1 MRSVPVH
8 LSPGLGSDV
17 SLGAIRHPE
26 RIALALLDGPAMSY
40 LEMDR
45 ETNRIANALLGSG
58 LRPGDRVA
66 IWMGNSLEYVCSYVA
81 CLKAGLVI
89 VQINTRHTAREADYQ
104 LDDSGAT
111 ALLFDD
117 GVAERVQG
125 LESSGQLRIL
135 ATAGAERVLD
145 ARSFSE
151 FVRQG
156 RDAQVAQASEP
167 DALAVIG
174 YTSGTTG
181 YPKGVELTHRSIRN
195 LGITNALSNRY
206 ALASRQVF
214 GLSLSFTAA
223 TPAHILPHLYV
234 GGTTLLTRS
243 WDTERIVAAIDEER
257 ASFTILPSPAITDF
271 IATARGSSTRLPSLQ
286 SVLHSASKAPAEH
299 LREFVDY
306 FGPRLLEG
314 WGMTENSGGL
324 VTATT
329 VEDFA
334 SPRPGVFSSAGRAVP
349 GAVVQLAD
357 EDGDPLPH
365 DGETVGQ
372 LLVRTGSLARGYWQN
387 PEATAAAFADG
398 WYRSGDMGTIT
409 PDGLVTVIDRR
420 SDLIVSGGMNV
431 YPSEIER
438 VIAELGEVREVV
450 VVAGPHERWGQTPVV
465 FLSVR
470 DGQELDVDA
479 VLRYCRS
486 NLAGYKIPTQ
496 IHFLDALPLNA
507 SGKVQR
513 QELRGRVESDS
524 RHRAHALRDPAREN
538 VSG

>member
-1 MRSVPVH
+1 MRSTAVPA
-8 LSPGLGSDV
+8 PAALGSDV
-17 SLGAIRHPE
+17 SLGAIRHPD
-26 RIALALLDGPAMSY
+26 RIALALIDGPALSY

-45 ETNRIANALLGSG
+45 ETNRIANSLLGAG

-89 VQINTRHTAREADYQ
+89 VQINTRHTSREADYQ
-104 LDDSGAT
+104 LADSGAS

-117 GVAERVQG
+117 SVAERVQG
-125 LESSGQLRIL
+125 LEEPERLRVL
-135 ATAGAERVLD
+135 ATTGAERVLD
-145 ARSFSE
+145 ARSFAE
-151 FVRQG
+151 FTRYGCGTTLVRAP
-156 RDAQVAQASEP
+156 DP

-195 LGITNALSNRY
+195 IGITNALGNRY
-206 ALASRQVF
+206 ALGSRQVF

-234 GGTTLLTRS
+234 GGTTLLMSS
-243 WDTERIVAAIDEER
+243 WETERMVAAIDEER

-271 IATARGSSTRLPSLQ
+271 IEASRGSGTRLTSLQ

-299 LREFVDY
+299 LRAFVDY

-334 SPRPGVFSSAGRAVP
+334 SPRPGIFSSAGRAVP
-349 GAVVQLAD
+349 GAIVRLAD
-357 EDGDPLPH
+357 ESGEPLPH
-365 DGETVGQ
+365 DGEAVGQ
-372 LLVRTGSLARGYWQN
+372 LLVRTASLARGYWRN
-387 PEATAAAFADG
+387 PEATAATFVDG
-398 WYRSGDMGTIT
+398 WYRSGDLGTIA

-420 SDLIVSGGMNV
+420 DDLIVSGGMNV
-431 YPSEIER
+431 YPSEVER
-438 VIAELGEVREVV
+438 VILELEGVREAV
-450 VVAGPHERWGQTPVV
+450 VVAAAHERWGQTPVAFV
-465 FLSVR
+465 VTGGDR
-470 DGQELDVDA
+470 RLDA
-479 VLRYCRS
+479 ETILGHCES
-486 NLAGYKIPTQ
+486 SLAGYK
-496 IHFLDALPLNA
+496 LPSRISFVDDLPRNA
-507 SGKVQR
+507 SGKVRR
-513 QELRGRVESDS
+513 QALRG
-524 RHRAHALRDPAREN
+524 
-538 VSG
+538 

>member
-1 MRSVPVH
+1 MRSAVVPV
-8 LSPGLGSDV
+8 PTALGADV
-17 SLGAIRHPE
+17 SLGAIRHPD
-26 RIALALLDGPAMSY
+26 RIALALVDGPALSY

-45 ETNRIANALLGSG
+45 ETNRVANALMGAG

-89 VQINTRHTAREADYQ
+89 VQINTRHTSREADYQ
-104 LDDSGAT
+104 LSDSGAS

-117 GVAERVQG
+117 SVAERVQA
-125 LESSGQLRIL
+125 LEVAEQFRVLVTTGV
-135 ATAGAERVLD
+135 ERVL
-145 ARSFSE
+145 
-151 FVRQG
+151 G
-156 RDAQVAQASEP
+156 AQAFTEFARRGRPAPIARIHDP

-181 YPKGVELTHRSIRN
+181 YPKGVELTCRSIRN

-234 GGTTLLTRS
+234 GGTTLLMSS
-243 WDTERIVAAIDEER
+243 WDTGRIVTAIDEER
-257 ASFTILPSPAITDF
+257 ASFTILPSPAITEF
-271 IATARGSSTRLPSLQ
+271 IEAARDSSTRLASLQ

-299 LREFVDY
+299 LQRFVDY

-334 SPRPGVFSSAGRAVP
+334 SPKPGVFSSAGRAVP
-349 GAVVQLAD
+349 GAVVRLVD
-357 EDGDPLPH
+357 ESGDALPH

-372 LLVRTGSLARGYWQN
+372 LLVRTESLARGYWQN
-387 PEATAAAFADG
+387 PEATAAAFSDG
-398 WYRSGDMGTIT
+398 WYRSGDLGMIA
-409 PDGLVTVIDRR
+409 PDGLVTVVDRR
-420 SDLIVSGGMNV
+420 NDLIVSGGMNV
-431 YPSEIER
+431 YPSEVER
-438 VIAELGEVREVV
+438 VILELEDVREVV
-450 VVAGPHERWGQTPVV
+450 VAAAPHPRWGQTPVAFV
-465 FLSVR
+465 
-470 DGQELDVDA
+470 
-479 VLRYCRS
+479 VLRGGSRLEAKTILDHCASSLARYKLPS
-486 NLAGYKIPTQ
+486 N
-496 IHFLDALPLNA
+496 IHFIADLPRNA

-513 QELRGRVESDS
+513 Q
-524 RHRAHALRDPAREN
+524 ALRR
-538 VSG
+538 

>member
-1 MRSVPVH
+1 MHSRSTPAATNAA
-8 LSPGLGSDV
+8 SDLA
-17 SLGAIRHPE
+17 LGATRHPE
-26 RIALALLDGPAMSY
+26 RIAVAMLDGPALSY
-40 LEMDR
+40 REMDR
-45 ETNRIANALLGSG
+45 ETDRLANALLGSG
-58 LRPGDRVA
+58 LEPGDRVA
-66 IWMGNSLEYVCSYVA
+66 IWMGNSLEYVCSYLA

-89 VQINTRHTAREADYQ
+89 VQINARHTSREADYQ
-104 LDDSGAT
+104 LANSGAS

-117 GVAERVQG
+117 AVAERVQR
-125 LESSGQLRIL
+125 LEVHGQLRVL
-135 ATAGAERVLD
+135 ATTGAERVLG
-145 ARSFSE
+145 AQSFPE
-151 FVRQG
+151 FVRRG
-156 RDAQVAQASEP
+156 RDTLLPQLRDA

-234 GGTTLLTRS
+234 GGTTVLMEA
-243 WDTERIVAAIDEER
+243 WDTERMVAAIDGER
-257 ASFTILPSPAITDF
+257 ASFTILPSPAILDF
-271 IATARGSSTRLPSLQ
+271 IEAARGSDTRLQSLQ
-286 SVLHSASKAPAEH
+286 SVLHSASKAPAEQ
-299 LREFVDY
+299 LQAFVEH

-334 SPRPGVFSSAGRAVP
+334 SPRPGIFSSAGRAVP
-349 GAVVQLAD
+349 GAVVRLVD
-357 EDGDPLPH
+357 DSGDPLPH

-372 LLVRTGSLARGYWQN
+372 LLVRTESLARGYWQN
-387 PEATAAAFADG
+387 PEASAAAFVDG
-398 WYRSGDMGTIT
+398 WYRSGDLGTIAH
-409 PDGLVTVIDRR
+409 DGLVTVIDRR

-438 VIAELGEVREVV
+438 VILELSEVREVV
-450 VVAGPHERWGQTPVV
+450 VIAAPHERWGQTPVAYV
-465 FLSVR
+465 STR
-470 DGQELDVDA
+470 DGRRLDA
-479 VLRYCRS
+479 ERILRHCETS
-486 NLAGYKIPTQ
+486 LAGYKLPTR
-496 IHFLDALPLNA
+496 IDFVDELPRNA

-513 QELRGRVESDS
+513 QRLGC
-524 RHRAHALRDPAREN
+524 
-538 VSG
+538 

>member
-1 MRSVPVH
+1 MMARENTKAFIFPRSEMRSTAVAAPA
-8 LSPGLGSDV
+8 GLGSDV
-17 SLGAIRHPE
+17 SLGAIRHPD
-26 RIALALLDGPAMSY
+26 RIALALIDGPALSY

-45 ETNRIANALLGSG
+45 ETNRIANALLGAG
-58 LRPGDRVA
+58 LGPGDRVA

-89 VQINTRHTAREADYQ
+89 VQINTRHTSKEADYQ
-104 LDDSGAT
+104 LADSGAS

-117 GVAERVQG
+117 SVAERVQG
-125 LESSGQLRIL
+125 LEASERLTVL
-135 ATAGAERVLD
+135 ATTGVERVLEAQPFAEF
-145 ARSFSE
+145 AR
-151 FVRQG
+151 RG
-156 RDAQVAQASEP
+156 RDTRMARVPQP

-195 LGITNALSNRY
+195 LGITNALGNRY

-234 GGTTLLTRS
+234 GGTTMLMRS
-243 WDTERIVAAIDEER
+243 WETERMVAAIDEER
-257 ASFTILPSPAITDF
+257 ASFSILPSPVVTDF
-271 IATARGSSTRLPSLQ
+271 IEAARDSSTRLTSLQ

-299 LREFVDY
+299 LRAFVDY
-306 FGPRLLEG
+306 FGPRLIEG

-329 VEDFA
+329 IEDFA

-349 GAVVQLAD
+349 GAIVRLVD
-357 EDGDPLPH
+357 ESGDPLPP
-365 DGETVGQ
+365 DGEAVGQ
-372 LLVRTGSLARGYWQN
+372 LIVHTASLARGYWRN
-387 PEATAAAFADG
+387 PEATAVTFVDG
-398 WYRSGDMGTIT
+398 WYHSGDLGTIA

-420 SDLIVSGGMNV
+420 TDLIVSGGMNV

-438 VIAELGEVREVV
+438 VILELEGVREVV
-450 VVAGPHERWGQTPVV
+450 VVAAPHERWGQAPVAFV
-465 FLSVR
+465 VVR
-470 DGQELDVDA
+470 GDRRLDAKA
-479 VLRYCRS
+479 VLDHCES
-486 NLAGYKIPTQ
+486 SLAGYKLPRR
-496 IHFLDALPLNA
+496 IHFVDDLPRNA

-513 QELRGRVESDS
+513 R
-524 RHRAHALRDPAREN
+524 ALRA
-538 VSG
+538 